1 MVVPFA
7 LSVHTFINHVGAYVG
22 FASIV
27 GLALLVLLHFAQ
39 ARETSTLRKHL
50 EESNDRIVSLES
62 RLSQVVRQGQPA
74 VRAVPASPGPP
85 TVTPAPI
92 GAKCAAVRRVP
103 APAMLVRSIPGAPAG
118 LAAPALAS
126 ATRLIT
132 TAPPGPVPAAVP
144 AVAPA
149 PAVVGGLAAVA
160 AAPTGAQERGA
171 GLSAPDDTLL
181 VAPATAAARGNGH
194 DQTAVVPA
202 VAASQAP
209 AGPPPPTPPPPRAQ
223 IRQEPARPP
232 RRTVVLPPKRR
243 SFARR
248 MLPAVLG
255 AVIIAVIVV
264 AVLVV
269 MGNGGNSK
277 TASSGTRSVS
287 HFHPSRV
294 TVAVLNGTSVTHLAK
309 RVATMLHASGYQKG
323 TVANATV
330 QTHGHTIVGY
340 VPHHREAAVHVARA
354 LNVSSGSISV
364 ADQAA
369 TSACASGATSSGGT
383 SCSADVI
390 VTVGSNLAHL
400 GKAAGAG

>member
-7 LSVHTFINHVGAYVG
+7 LSVHTFINNVGAYVG

-39 ARETSTLRKHL
+39 ARETSTLRKRL

-74 VRAVPASPGPP
+74 VRAVPATPGPP

-92 GAKCAAVRRVP
+92 GAKGAAVRRVP
-103 APAMLVRSIPGAPAG
+103 APATLVRSIPGAPAG

-132 TAPPGPVPAAVP
+132 TTPPGPVPAAVP

-160 AAPTGAQERGA
+160 AARTGAQERGA

-209 AGPPPPTPPPPRAQ
+209 AAAPPPTPPPPRAQ
-223 IRQEPARPP
+223 IRQEPGRPP
-232 RRTVVLPPKRR
+232 RRTVGLPPKRR
-243 SFARR
+243 SPGACSRR
-248 MLPAVLG
+248 
-255 AVIIAVIVV
+255 
-264 AVLVV
+264 
-269 MGNGGNSK
+269 
-277 TASSGTRSVS
+277 
-287 HFHPSRV
+287 
-294 TVAVLNGTSVTHLAK
+294 
-309 RVATMLHASGYQKG
+309 
-323 TVANATV
+323 
-330 QTHGHTIVGY
+330 
-340 VPHHREAAVHVARA
+340 
-354 LNVSSGSISV
+354 
-364 ADQAA
+364 
-369 TSACASGATSSGGT
+369 
-383 SCSADVI
+383 CSAQ
-390 VTVGSNLAHL
+390 
-400 GKAAGAG
+400 

>member
-7 LSVHTFINHVGAYVG
+7 LSVHTFINNVGAYVG

-27 GLALLVLLHFAQ
+27 GLALLILLHFAQ
-39 ARETSTLRKHL
+39 ARETSTLRKRL
-50 EESNDRIVSLES
+50 DESSDRIVSLES
-62 RLSQVVRQGQPA
+62 RLSQTVRQTQPA
-74 VRAVPASPGPP
+74 VRTVPAAPGVP

-92 GAKCAAVRRVP
+92 GARSAAVRRVP
-103 APAMLVRSIPGAPAG
+103 APAVPVRALPGAPAG

-126 ATRLIT
+126 ATKLIT
-132 TAPPGPVPAAVP
+132 TVPPGPVPATTP

-160 AAPTGAQERGA
+160 AAQTNAEEQGGHVP
-171 GLSAPDDTLL
+171 APDDTLL

-202 VAASQAP
+202 VAAPQA
-209 AGPPPPTPPPPRAQ
+209 ASPPPPTPPPPRAQ

-248 MLPAVLG
+248 MLPLVLG
-255 AVIIAVIVV
+255 VLIIAVVV
-264 AVLVV
+264 AGVLVV

-277 TASSGTRSVS
+277 TASKGTHGVS

-309 RVATMLHASGYQKG
+309 SVATRLHESGYQKG

-330 QTHGHTIVGY
+330 QTQRRTTVGY
-340 VPHHREAAVHVARA
+340 LPHHREAAIHVAKT
-354 LNVSSGSISV
+354 LHVSRGSISP
-364 ADQAA
+364 ANQAA
-369 TSACASGATSSGGT
+369 ISACSSGATSSGGT
-383 SCSADVI
+383 SCSAKVI

-400 GKAAGAG
+400 ANAASGN